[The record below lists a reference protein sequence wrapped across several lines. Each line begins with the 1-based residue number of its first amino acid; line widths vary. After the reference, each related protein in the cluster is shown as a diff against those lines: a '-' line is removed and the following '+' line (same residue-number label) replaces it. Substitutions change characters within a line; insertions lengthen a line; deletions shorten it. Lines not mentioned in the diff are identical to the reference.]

1 MNDANFESREN
12 ARSGLNRNLVW
23 LLIFA
28 GMAIH
33 FSGAFGTICSGD
45 SALYAAI
52 SKSFATSGN
61 WLDIYVGGKDWLDK
75 PHFPFWLCA
84 LSMKVFG
91 INAFAYRLPSLA
103 LFAIGLV
110 YTYKLAARLYDRDIA
125 LLAVLILTY
134 SLHIFISDNDVRAE
148 SILIGLIMGG
158 VYHFYRSCTGGGLL
172 DVVLGSLLCAAAVM
186 TKGPFV
192 VIVFGSAI
200 GGYLIGN
207 RDFKQLFSPKWLLAF
222 ALIAIFITPELFALY
237 RQFDLHPEKEIL
249 GQTNVSGLKFFVWD
263 TQFGRF
269 FNTGPFK
276 GNGSPLFYFQ
286 TVLWAFA
293 PWAFLGYAAFGR
305 RIVEIVNRRRSA
317 EYLTVFGF
325 LIMFAVFSASRF
337 QLPYYV
343 NILYPFLA
351 IICADFVHSRLD
363 LKPTARWIWA
373 AGIFYA
379 VVFAAAVAGA
389 EYAFEGLAVFVPLIF
404 VAAVVV
410 FSYLIFFVES
420 NAVLR
425 AILCSA
431 IAVGLLALYAN
442 LVFYPR
448 LLQYQAGSEAAI
460 FANNNLPG
468 VTIGYS
474 QYDNL
479 MQFYAKSDLI
489 AVGSPGEAKAL
500 SDTGRIVFFVDD
512 AFRKS
517 LDDGNINYKI
527 VKDFEDYRITRLTPQ
542 FLDPRKRADAVS
554 HKYLI
559 TIE

>member
-1 MNDANFESREN
+1 MNDANIESREN
-12 ARSGLNRNLVW
+12 ARSALNRNLVW
-23 LLIFA
+23 LLIFV
-28 GMAIH
+28 GLAIH
-33 FSGAFGTICSGD
+33 FSGAFGTIFSGD

-61 WLDIYVGGKDWLDK
+61 WFDIYVGGKDWLDK

-103 LFAIGLV
+103 LFAVGLV

-158 VYHFYRSCTGGGLL
+158 VHHFYRSCTGDGLL
-172 DVVLGSLLCAAAVM
+172 HVVIGSLFCAAAVM

-222 ALIAIFITPELFALY
+222 ALIFIFITPELFALY
-237 RQFDLHPEKEIL
+237 WQFDLHPEKDIF

-269 FNTGPFK
+269 FNSGPFK
-276 GNGSPLFYFQ
+276 GSGSPLFYFQ

-293 PWAFLGYAAFGR
+293 PWAVIGYAAFGR
-305 RIVEIVNRRRSA
+305 RIVEIVRRRQAA

-351 IICADFVHSRLD
+351 IICAEFVRSRLD
-363 LKPTARWIWA
+363 LKATARWVWA

-379 VVFAAAVAGA
+379 IVFTVAIGGA
-389 EYAFEGLAVFVPLIF
+389 EFVFEGQFVTVPLIF
-404 VAAVVV
+404 VAVVVV
-410 FSYLIFFVES
+410 FSYLIFVAEK
-420 NAVLR
+420 NTVLR
-425 AILCSA
+425 AIFCSA
-431 IAVGLLALYAN
+431 TAVGLLAVYMN
-442 LVFYPR
+442 IVFYPR
-448 LLQYQAGSEAAI
+448 LLHYQAGSAAAM
-460 FANNNLPG
+460 FANENLPG

-489 AVGSPGEAKAL
+489 AIATSDDAKAM
-500 SDTGRIVFFVDD
+500 SQKGKIVLFVDD

-527 VKDFEDYRITRLTPQ
+527 VKELEDYRITRLTPQ